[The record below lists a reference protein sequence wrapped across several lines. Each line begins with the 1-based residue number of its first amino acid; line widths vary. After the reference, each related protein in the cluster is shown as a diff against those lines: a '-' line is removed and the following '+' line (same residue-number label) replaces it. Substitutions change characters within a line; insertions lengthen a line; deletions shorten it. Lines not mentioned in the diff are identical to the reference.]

1 MWHLV
6 QQPIRSLFEL
16 RHSQSMPFCRNVAFF
31 YCLHFSVSV
40 CLTVCV
46 CLCLS
51 VCSCLHPCLS
61 LSLPI
66 SVYVCLCLFLCPCL
80 SFCVYLFVSACL
92 CLCLGHC
99 LCPCLCL
106 CLSLSASLS
115 LSWPRS
121 LQLLRLRSIRA
132 PIPTNW
138 QTPDP
143 YFSHRIRHIHATP
156 CRPTICFHVS
166 TGGQEDDNRIG
177 FDTIQVSCLFG
188 QWDDCGG
195 NFSDESKRSGTQKSK

>member
-106 CLSLSASLS
+106 CLSQSASLS
-115 LSWPRS
+115 VVTTIFTVAS
-121 LQLLRLRSIRA
+121 LAIDTSADPDQLADAR
-132 PIPTNW
+132 PILQPPNSAYTRN
-138 QTPDP
+138 
-143 YFSHRIRHIHATP
+143 A
-156 CRPTICFHVS
+156 V
-166 TGGQEDDNRIG
+166 
-177 FDTIQVSCLFG
+177 
-188 QWDDCGG
+188 
-195 NFSDESKRSGTQKSK
+195 